1 MSTQVERDENQP
13 KVDYV
18 IKIAAGNDEY
28 AADYLRMIS
37 RITRLIDD
45 VYDNDHQ
52 ITREEYLKVLEYL
65 FVRLPSNPFFNEYRD
80 TLLSQHISMYN
91 AWMAAN
97 KAESGD
103 NTDKVYAHVWRDT
116 CNELVPIVTLLT
128 QGFDQMTLVS
138 EKMRPLFK
146 KTLGG

>member
-1 MSTQVERDENQP
+1 
-13 KVDYV
+13 
-18 IKIAAGNDEY
+18 
-28 AADYLRMIS
+28 
-37 RITRLIDD
+37 
-45 VYDNDHQ
+45 
-52 ITREEYLKVLEYL
+52 
-65 FVRLPSNPFFNEYRD
+65 
-80 TLLSQHISMYN
+80 MYN